1 MKTYSIIL
9 LLLLSL
15 LLGSCEKYLD
25 IKSDSQL
32 VFIESSQDCQRLL
45 DNYSVLN
52 VSYPS
57 DGEASAGDYYMTD
70 ASYNGSARTG
80 EDRGI
85 YTWQTTVL
93 RNSAGQQWTPCYFKI
108 YNTNL
113 VLEALDDLSD
123 TPEQATLDGLRGAA
137 LFYRAFSF
145 WQLAQLY
152 APPYSAATAGQ
163 DPGIPIRL
171 TSDIN
176 EVSVR
181 GTVKQTYD
189 RIVQDLKEAVNLL
202 PSTVP
207 IASRPGKAAALAM
220 LARVY
225 ISMED
230 YEQALTTAD
239 AALQLKNDLL
249 NYSSLSTTSN
259 TPFARFNT
267 EVIFQAVMNTNS
279 LITGGIT
286 ASNVAK
292 VDPALVASYAT
303 NDLRRTIFL
312 KAVAGNLGTFSFTG
326 NYEPTTN
333 GTLFV
338 GLATDE
344 LYLVR
349 AECYARAG
357 NVASAMADLNTLLR
371 TRWNGPY
378 TNLTASSADEALS
391 KVLTERRKELLMR
404 GLRWTD
410 LRRLNRDN
418 RFAVTLNRTILGQVY
433 QLTPGDL
440 RYTLLIPN
448 EVIINSGIKQ
458 NSR

>member
-1 MKTYSIIL
+1 MKTYQRISL
-9 LLLLSL
+9 LLLWLFF
-15 LLGSCEKYLD
+15 GSCEKYLD
-25 IKSDSQL
+25 IKTDSQQVL
-32 VFIESSQDCQRLL
+32 IESSVDCQRLL
-45 DNYSVLN
+45 DNYAVLN
-52 VSYPS
+52 VDYPS
-57 DGEASAGDYYMTD
+57 DGEASAGDHFLTD
-70 ASYNGSARTG
+70 ASYSSRSN

-85 YTWQTTVL
+85 YTWQPTVFRSL
-93 RNSAGQQWTPCYFKI
+93 ATAQWKPCYFKI

-113 VLEALDDLSD
+113 VLEALDELSD
-123 TPEQATLDGLRGAA
+123 NPEQPTLNGLRGAA
-137 LFYRAFSF
+137 LFYRSFSY

-181 GTVKQTYD
+181 GSVQQLYD
-189 RIVQDLKEAVNLL
+189 RIVQDLKEAATLL
-202 PSTVP
+202 PPTVP
-207 IASRPGKAAALAM
+207 VSSRPSKAAALAM

-225 ISMED
+225 LSMED
-230 YEQALTTAD
+230 YGQALTSAD
-239 AALQLKNDLL
+239 AALQIKSDLIS
-249 NYSSLSTTSN
+249 YSTLSTTSN
-259 TPFARFNT
+259 TPFARFNP
-267 EVIFQAVMNTNS
+267 EVIFQAVMINNTLLS
-279 LITGGIT
+279 GGVT
-286 ASNVAK
+286 AGNVAK
-292 VDPALVASYAT
+292 VTPALAASYAA

-312 KAVAGNLGTFSFTG
+312 KSVAGNPGTFSFTG

-344 LYLVR
+344 LYLMR

-357 NVASAMADLNTLLR
+357 NMALAMADLNTLLR
-371 TRWNGPY
+371 TRWSGTY
-378 TNLTASSADEALS
+378 TNITATSADEALM
-391 KVLTERRKELLMR
+391 KVLAERRKELLMR

-410 LRRLNRDN
+410 LRRLNRDT
-418 RFAVTLNRTILGQVY
+418 RFAVTLSRTVQGVEYL
-433 QLTPGDL
+433 LPPEDE

-448 EVIINSGIKQ
+448 EVIVNSGIAQ